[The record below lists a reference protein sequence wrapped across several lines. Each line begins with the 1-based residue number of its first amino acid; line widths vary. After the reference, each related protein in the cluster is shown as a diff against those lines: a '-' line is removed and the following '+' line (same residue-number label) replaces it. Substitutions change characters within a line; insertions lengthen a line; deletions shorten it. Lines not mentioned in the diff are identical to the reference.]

1 MTTLNNKQTAAF
13 TTTVAIALVAL
24 SCATSAHAGSA
35 ADPLTKTV
43 AYGDLNL
50 DSQSGAKALY
60 ARLRGAARAV
70 CSPLEDRDLAH
81 RMAWQSCINQAIRS
95 SVTRINNRMVTS
107 VYEESNGKPA
117 G

>member
-1 MTTLNNKQTAAF
+1 MTTLKNKAAF
-13 TTTVAIALVAL
+13 TSTVSIALVAL
-24 SCATSAHAGSA
+24 ACATSAPVASA

-60 ARLRGAARAV
+60 GRLRGAAHAV
-70 CSPLEDRDLAH
+70 CSPLEDGDLAH
-81 RMAWQSCINQAIRS
+81 RMAWQSCINQAIHS
-95 SVTRINNRMVTS
+95 AVTRINNRMVTS
-107 VYEESNGKPA
+107 VYEESNGKSPA